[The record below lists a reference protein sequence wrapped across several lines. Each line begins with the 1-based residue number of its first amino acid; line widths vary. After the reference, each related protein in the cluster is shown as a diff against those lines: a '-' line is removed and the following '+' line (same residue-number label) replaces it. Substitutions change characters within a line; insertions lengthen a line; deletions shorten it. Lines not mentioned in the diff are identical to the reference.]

1 MADEKTGAA
10 EPTPK
15 AQEQTALERVQAKRQ
30 ARKDA
35 ARKLEEDRLAA
46 DLERISD
53 LEEQLGDA
61 NVATVRIAYVDADTP
76 VAASVRCPKPN
87 EIKRYRDRVKPG
99 QKDGR
104 NRTVEPDVAKA
115 SEELCASCLVYPD
128 AEAFAR
134 MCAARPLLA
143 GQLGRAAVDLAAA
156 DAEEQGKD

>member
-1 MADEKTGAA
+1 MAEDKTGAA
-10 EPTPK
+10 EPT
-15 AQEQTALERVQAKRQ
+15 ALEKVQAKRQ

-46 DLERISD
+46 DLEKISD
-53 LEEQLGDA
+53 IEEQLGDA
-61 NVATVRIAYVDADTP
+61 NVATVRIAYVDAETP
-76 VAASVRCPKPN
+76 VAASVRCPKPS

-115 SEELCASCLVYPD
+115 SEELCAVCLVYPD
-128 AEAFAR
+128 TEAFAR

-143 GQLGRAAVDLAAA
+143 GQLGKAAVNLAAA
-156 DAEEQGKD
+156 DEEERGND